1 MPQLPL
7 DRSSSAEPP
16 SSPTKRHPIHA
27 LRKLLLIA
35 GGLGLPFFILS
46 VGGLLSILVFGSIIF
61 AMSDLLIYFQD
72 PSDRPRWPLKRF
84 VIGDLVFTMLHQVL
98 FWADAVTWIYSWYY
112 LSIFGA
118 LASVVAGSYSIIHA
132 FSFYKQLVAWYKQ
145 KWQTSQ
151 DSQPKEPCLRC
162 GYVEEVES
170 APCCTCAP
178 HARIPAAKRNY
189 PANLATFVGPS
200 AEAVEES
207 LLTPA
212 SQSAMEE
219 GLLGGYGESEGYG
232 TIEDDEI
239 VQAGETLGVKGKKKK
254 RVVSR
259 G

>member
-1 MPQLPL
+1 MLT
-7 DRSSSAEPP
+7 A
-16 SSPTKRHPIHA
+16 I
-27 LRKLLLIA
+27 
-35 GGLGLPFFILS
+35 FS
-46 VGGLLSILVFGSIIF
+46 V
-61 AMSDLLIYFQD
+61 
-72 PSDRPRWPLKRF
+72 
-84 VIGDLVFTMLHQVL
+84 
-98 FWADAVTWIYSWYY
+98 
-112 LSIFGA
+112 
-118 LASVVAGSYSIIHA
+118 IHA

-151 DSQPKEPCLRC
+151 ESLPKDPCPRC
-162 GYVEEVES
+162 GYIEEVES

-178 HARIPAAKRNY
+178 HTRIPASKRERKR

-239 VQAGETLGVKGKKKK
+239 VQAGQTVGVTGRKKK
-254 RVVSR
+254 RVVAR